1 MGGTMVDI
9 NKAVENQI
17 KNIQARS
24 GKSLDEL
31 FAIFTLSGLKKHGEV
46 RSLFIKELSLGY
58 GDASTLASHFLQS
71 NGVATGKVESVNPD
85 LAVSDIY
92 NGPKAALRPIHDEV
106 MNYINSLG
114 PFEIAPKKGYLS
126 LRRKRQFAMV
136 GPVTNSRIEVGLNMK
151 GITPTNRL
159 EQNPPGGMCQ
169 YKVKVTS
176 LAEVD
181 AELKAWINIAFNSA
195 N

>member
-1 MGGTMVDI
+1 MVDI
-9 NKAVENQI
+9 NKAIENQL
-17 KNIQARS
+17 KNIQTRT
-24 GKSLDEL
+24 GKSLEEL
-31 FAIFTLSGLKKHGEV
+31 FAFFTSSGLKKHGEV
-46 RSLFIKELSLGY
+46 RSLFMKELGMGY

-85 LAVSDIY
+85 LAVTEIY
-92 NGPKAALRPIHDEV
+92 NGSKAGLRPIHDEI
-106 MNYINSLG
+106 MNYIKSLG
-114 PFEIAPKKGYLS
+114 QFEIAPKKGYLS

-151 GITPTNRL
+151 DIAPTNRL

-176 LAEVD
+176 IAEVD
-181 AELKAWINIAFNSA
+181 AELKAWITIAYNSA

>member
-1 MGGTMVDI
+1 MVDI
-9 NKAVENQI
+9 NKAIENQI
-17 KNIQARS
+17 KNIQTRT

-31 FAIFTLSGLKKHGEV
+31 FTIFTTSGLKKHGEV
-46 RSLFIKELSLGY
+46 RSLFIKELGLGY
-58 GDASTLASHFLQS
+58 GDASTLASHFIQS
-71 NGVATGKVESVNPD
+71 KGVATGKVESVNPD
-85 LAVSDIY
+85 LAVDEIY
-92 NGPKAALRPIHDEV
+92 NGPKANLRPIHDEI
-106 MNYINSLG
+106 MNYIKSLG
-114 PFEIAPKKGYLS
+114 QFDIAPKKGYLS

-151 GITPTNRL
+151 DIAPTNRL

-169 YKVKVTS
+169 FKVKVTS

-181 AELKAWINIAFNSA
+181 AELKAWITTAYNGA

>member
-1 MGGTMVDI
+1 MVDI
-9 NKAVENQI
+9 NKAIENQI
-17 KNIQARS
+17 KNIQTRT
-24 GKSLDEL
+24 GKSLDDL
-31 FAIFTLSGLKKHGEV
+31 YAIFTRSGLKKHGEV
-46 RSLFIKELSLGY
+46 RSLFMKELGLGY

-71 NGVATGKVESVNPD
+71 KGVATGKVESVNPNI
-85 LAVSDIY
+85 ASDEIY
-92 NGPKAALRPIHDEV
+92 SGPKGVLRPIHNEI
-106 MNYINSLG
+106 MNYINTLG
-114 PFEIAPKKGYLS
+114 QFEIAPKKGYLS

-151 GITPTNRL
+151 DIAPTNRL

-176 LAEVD
+176 IAEID
-181 AELKAWINIAFNSA
+181 AELKAWITIAFNSA

>member
-1 MGGTMVDI
+1 MVDI
-9 NKAVENQI
+9 NKAIENQI
-17 KNIQARS
+17 KNIQTRT

-31 FAIFTLSGLKKHGEV
+31 FTIFTTSGLKKHGEV
-46 RSLFIKELSLGY
+46 RSLFIKELGLGY
-58 GDASTLASHFLQS
+58 GDASTLASHFIQS
-71 NGVATGKVESVNPD
+71 KGVATGKVESVNPD
-85 LAVSDIY
+85 LAVDEIY
-92 NGPKAALRPIHDEV
+92 NGPKANLRPIHDEI
-106 MNYINSLG
+106 MNYIKSLG
-114 PFEIAPKKGYLS
+114 QFEIAPKKGYLS

-151 GITPTNRL
+151 DIAPTNRL

-169 YKVKVTS
+169 FKVKVTS

-181 AELKAWINIAFNSA
+181 AELKAWITTAYNGA

>member
-1 MGGTMVDI
+1 MVDI
-9 NKAVENQI
+9 IKAIENQI
-17 KNIQARS
+17 KNIQRRS

-31 FAIFTLSGLKKHGEV
+31 FTIFTTSGLKKHGEV
-46 RSLFIKELSLGY
+46 RSLFIKELGLGY
-58 GDASTLASHFLQS
+58 GDASTLASHFIQS
-71 NGVATGKVESVNPD
+71 KGVATGKVESVNPD
-85 LAVSDIY
+85 LAVIEIY
-92 NGPKAALRPIHDEV
+92 SGPRALLRPIHDEI
-106 MNYINSLG
+106 MNFIKSLG
-114 PFEIAPKKGYLS
+114 QFEIAPKKGYLS

-136 GPVTNSRIEVGLNMK
+136 GPVTNARIEVGLNSK
-151 GITPTNRL
+151 DIAPTNRL

-181 AELKAWINIAFNSA
+181 AELKAWITIAYNGA

>member
-1 MGGTMVDI
+1 MVDI
-9 NKAVENQI
+9 NTAIENQL
-17 KNIQARS
+17 KNIQIRS
-24 GKSLDEL
+24 GKTLDEL
-31 FAIFTLSGLKKHGEV
+31 FTLYKSRGFKKHGEV
-46 RSLFIKELSLGY
+46 RSLFISELGLGY
-58 GDASTLASHFLQS
+58 GDANTLASHFLQS
-71 NGVATGKVESVNPD
+71 NDVATGKVESVNPD
-85 LAVSDIY
+85 HAVDEIY
-92 NGPKAALRPIHDEV
+92 NGPKAVLRPIHDEI

-114 PFEIAPKKGYLS
+114 QFEIAPKKGYLS

-151 GITPTNRL
+151 NIPPTNRL

-176 LAEVD
+176 MVEVD
-181 AELKAWINIAFNSA
+181 AELKAWITTAYNSA

>member
-1 MGGTMVDI
+1 MVDI
-9 NKAVENQI
+9 NKAIENQI
-17 KNIQARS
+17 KNIQTRS

-31 FAIFTLSGLKKHGEV
+31 FDIYEKSGLKKHGEV
-46 RSLFIKELSLGY
+46 RSMLIKELGLGY
-58 GDASTLASHFLQS
+58 GDANTLASHFIKS
-71 NGVATGKVESVNPD
+71 DGVATGKIESVNPD
-85 LAVSDIY
+85 YAVDEIY
-92 NGPKAALRPIHDEV
+92 NGSKAVLRSLHDEI
-106 MNYINSLG
+106 MNYIKTLG
-114 PFEIAPKKGYLS
+114 QFEIAPKKGYLS

-151 GITPTNRL
+151 DISPTNRL

-181 AELKAWINIAFNSA
+181 TELKTWITIAFNSA

>member
-1 MGGTMVDI
+1 MVDT
-9 NKAVENQI
+9 NKAIENQI
-17 KNIQARS
+17 KNIQTRS

-31 FAIFTLSGLKKHGEV
+31 FAIFSTSGLNKHGEV
-46 RSLFIKELSLGY
+46 RSLFIKELGLGY
-58 GDASTLASHFLQS
+58 GDANTLASHFLQS

-85 LAVSDIY
+85 LAVAEIY
-92 NGPKAALRPIHDEV
+92 NGPRVGLRPIHDEI
-106 MNYINSLG
+106 MSFIKSLG
-114 PFEIAPKKGYLS
+114 QFEIAPKKGYLS

-136 GPVTNSRIEVGLNMK
+136 GPVTNSCIEVGLNMK
-151 GITPTNRL
+151 DIVPTNRL

-181 AELKAWINIAFNSA
+181 AELKAWITIAYDGA

>member
-1 MGGTMVDI
+1 MGVGMVDI
-9 NKAVENQI
+9 NKAIENQLG
-17 KNIQARS
+17 NIQTRS

-31 FAIFTLSGLKKHGEV
+31 FAFFSKSGLRKHGEV
-46 RSLFIKELSLGY
+46 RSMFIKELGLGY
-58 GDASTLASHFLQS
+58 GDANTLASHFLQS
-71 NGVATGKVESVNPD
+71 NGVATGKVVSVNPD
-85 LAVSDIY
+85 LAVIEIY
-92 NGPKAALRPIHDEV
+92 SGPRAGLRPIHDEI

-114 PFEIAPKKGYLS
+114 QFEIAPKKGYLS

-136 GPVTNSRIEVGLNMK
+136 GPVTNARVEVGLNMK
-151 GITPTNRL
+151 DIAPTNRL

-176 LAEVD
+176 LVEVD
-181 AELKAWINIAFNSA
+181 AELKAWITIAYKGA

>member
-1 MGGTMVDI
+1 MVDI
-9 NKAVENQI
+9 NKAIENQI
-17 KNIQARS
+17 KNIQTRT

-31 FAIFTLSGLKKHGEV
+31 FTIFTTSGLKKHSEV
-46 RSLFIKELSLGY
+46 RSLFIKELGLGY
-58 GDASTLASHFLQS
+58 GDASTLASHFIQS
-71 NGVATGKVESVNPD
+71 KGVATGKVESVNPD
-85 LAVSDIY
+85 LAVIEIY
-92 NGPKAALRPIHDEV
+92 SGPRALLRPIHDEI
-106 MNYINSLG
+106 MNFIKSLG
-114 PFEIAPKKGYLS
+114 QFEIAPKKGYLS

-181 AELKAWINIAFNSA
+181 AELKAWITIAYNGA

>member
-1 MGGTMVDI
+1 MVDI
-9 NKAVENQI
+9 NKAIENQI
-17 KNIQARS
+17 KNIQTRS
-24 GKSLDEL
+24 GKTLDEL
-31 FAIFTLSGLKKHGEV
+31 FAIFTKSGLKKHGEV
-46 RSLFIKELSLGY
+46 RSLFIKELGLGY
-58 GDASTLASHFLQS
+58 GDANTLASHFLQS

-85 LAVSDIY
+85 LAVSEIY
-92 NGPKAALRPIHDEV
+92 NGQKAALRPIHDEV
-106 MNYINSLG
+106 MNYIKSLG
-114 PFEIAPKKGYLS
+114 QFEIAPKKGYLS

-151 GITPTNRL
+151 DIPPTNRL

-176 LAEVD
+176 KDEVD
-181 AELKAWINIAFNSA
+181 AELKAWITIAFNSA

>member
-1 MGGTMVDI
+1 MVDI
-9 NKAVENQI
+9 IKAIENQI
-17 KNIQARS
+17 KNIQRRS

-31 FAIFTLSGLKKHGEV
+31 FTIFTTSGLKKHGEV
-46 RSLFIKELSLGY
+46 RSLFIKELGLGY
-58 GDASTLASHFLQS
+58 GDASTLASHFIQS
-71 NGVATGKVESVNPD
+71 KGVATGKVESVNPD
-85 LAVSDIY
+85 LAVIEIY
-92 NGPKAALRPIHDEV
+92 SGPRALLRPIHDEI
-106 MNYINSLG
+106 MNFIKSLG
-114 PFEIAPKKGYLS
+114 QFEIAPKKGYLS

-181 AELKAWINIAFNSA
+181 AELKAWITIAYNGA

>member
-1 MGGTMVDI
+1 MVDI
-9 NKAVENQI
+9 IKAIENQI
-17 KNIQARS
+17 KNIQRRS

-31 FAIFTLSGLKKHGEV
+31 FTIFTTSGLKKHGEV
-46 RSLFIKELSLGY
+46 RSLFIKELGLGY
-58 GDASTLASHFLQS
+58 GDASTLASHFIQS
-71 NGVATGKVESVNPD
+71 KGVATGKVESVNPD
-85 LAVSDIY
+85 LAVDEIY
-92 NGPKAALRPIHDEV
+92 NGPKANLRPIHDEI
-106 MNYINSLG
+106 MNFIKSLG
-114 PFEIAPKKGYLS
+114 QFEIAPKKGYLS

-181 AELKAWINIAFNSA
+181 AELKAWITIAYNGA

>member
-1 MGGTMVDI
+1 MVDI
-9 NKAVENQI
+9 NKAIENQI
-17 KNIQARS
+17 KNIQTRS

-31 FAIFTLSGLKKHGEV
+31 FAIFITSDLKKHGEV
-46 RSLFIKELSLGY
+46 RSMFIKELGLGY
-58 GDASTLASHFLQS
+58 GDANTLASHFLQS
-71 NGVATGKVESVNPD
+71 NGVLTGKVESAIPD
-85 LAVSDIY
+85 QAVAEIY
-92 NGPKAALRPIHDEV
+92 NGPKAILRPIHDEI

-114 PFEIAPKKGYLS
+114 QFEIAPKKGYLS

-151 GITPTNRL
+151 DIPPTTRL

-169 YKVKVTS
+169 YEVKVTS

-181 AELKAWINIAFNSA
+181 AELKAWITTAYNSA

>member
-1 MGGTMVDI
+1 MVDI
-9 NKAVENQI
+9 NKAIENQI
-17 KNIQARS
+17 KNIQTRS
-24 GKSLDEL
+24 GKSLEEL
-31 FAIFTLSGLKKHGEV
+31 FAIFTTSGLKKHGEV
-46 RSLFIKELSLGY
+46 RSMFIKELGLGY

-71 NGVATGKVESVNPD
+71 KGVATGKVDSVNPD
-85 LAVSDIY
+85 LAVTEIY
-92 NGPKAALRPIHDEV
+92 NGPRVGLRPIHDEI
-106 MNYINSLG
+106 MNYMKSLG
-114 PFEIAPKKGYLS
+114 QFEIAPKKGYLS

-176 LAEVD
+176 LVEVD
-181 AELKAWINIAFNSA
+181 AELKAWITIAYKGA

>member
-1 MGGTMVDI
+1 MVDI
-9 NKAVENQI
+9 NKAIENQL
-17 KNIQARS
+17 KNIQTRT
-24 GKSLDEL
+24 GKSLEEL
-31 FAIFTLSGLKKHGEV
+31 FAIFTSSGLKKHGEV
-46 RSLFIKELSLGY
+46 RSLFMKELGLGY
-58 GDASTLASHFLQS
+58 GDANTLASHFLQS
-71 NGVATGKVESVNPD
+71 KGVATGKVESVNPD
-85 LAVSDIY
+85 LAVDEIY
-92 NGPKAALRPIHDEV
+92 NGPKAVLRPIHDEI

-114 PFEIAPKKGYLS
+114 QFEIAPKKGYLS

-151 GITPTNRL
+151 DIAPTNRL

-181 AELKAWINIAFNSA
+181 AELKAWITTAYNGA

>member
-1 MGGTMVDI
+1 MVDI
-9 NKAVENQI
+9 NKAIENQI
-17 KNIQARS
+17 KNIQTRS

-31 FAIFTLSGLKKHGEV
+31 FTLFTTSGLKKHGEV
-46 RSLFIKELSLGY
+46 RSLFIKELGLGY
-58 GDASTLASHFLQS
+58 GDASTLASHFIQS
-71 NGVATGKVESVNPD
+71 KGVATGKVESVNPD
-85 LAVSDIY
+85 LAVDEIY
-92 NGPKAALRPIHDEV
+92 NGPKANLRPIHDEI
-106 MNYINSLG
+106 MNYIKSLG
-114 PFEIAPKKGYLS
+114 QFEIAPKKGYLS

-136 GPVTNSRIEVGLNMK
+136 GPVTNARIEVGLNMK

-181 AELKAWINIAFNSA
+181 AELKAWINIAYNGA

>member
-1 MGGTMVDI
+1 MVDI
-9 NKAVENQI
+9 NKAIENQI
-17 KNIQARS
+17 KNIQTRS
-24 GKSLDEL
+24 GKTLDEL
-31 FAIFTLSGLKKHGEV
+31 FAIFTKSGLKKHGEV
-46 RSLFIKELSLGY
+46 RSLFINELGLGY
-58 GDASTLASHFLQS
+58 GDANTLASHFLQS
-71 NGVATGKVESVNPD
+71 NGVAIGKVESVNPD

-92 NGPKAALRPIHDEV
+92 NGQKAALRPIHDEV
-106 MNYINSLG
+106 MNYIKSLG
-114 PFEIAPKKGYLS
+114 QFEIAPKKGYLS

-151 GITPTNRL
+151 DILPTNRL

-169 YKVKVTS
+169 YKVKITS
-176 LAEVD
+176 KDEVD

>member
-1 MGGTMVDI
+1 MVQ
-9 NKAVENQI
+9 KAV
-17 KNIQARS
+17 
-24 GKSLDEL
+24 
-31 FAIFTLSGLKKHGEV
+31 
-46 RSLFIKELSLGY
+46 
-58 GDASTLASHFLQS
+58 
-71 NGVATGKVESVNPD
+71 
-85 LAVSDIY
+85 
-92 NGPKAALRPIHDEV
+92 LRPIHDEI

-114 PFEIAPKKGYLS
+114 QFEIAPKKGYLS

-151 GITPTNRL
+151 DIAPTNRL

-176 LAEVD
+176 MAEVD
-181 AELKAWINIAFNSA
+181 AELKAWITIAYNSA